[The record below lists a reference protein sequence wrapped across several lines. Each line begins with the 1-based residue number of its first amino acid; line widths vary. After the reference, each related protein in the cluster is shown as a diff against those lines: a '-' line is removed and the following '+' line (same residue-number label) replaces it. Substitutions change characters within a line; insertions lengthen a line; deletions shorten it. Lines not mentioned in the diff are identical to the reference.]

1 MTDEQIALECAGSAA
16 SIRLD
21 RMVALLFLE
30 RLADG
35 SPAKHGRWEWSEYD
49 YDAVRAAILDTDLV
63 AETLS
68 PLRAAALRAAVVH
81 ALCCAEWHAEDVA
94 ANNADDDGR
103 LALEAALDALPF
115 LCPPVR
121 K

>member
-1 MTDEQIALECAGSAA
+1 MSAA
-16 SIRLD
+16 AIRLD

-35 SPAKHGRWEWSEYD
+35 TPSKHGRWEWSSYD
-49 YDAVRAAILDTDLV
+49 YDDVRAAILDTDRV
-63 AETLS
+63 VES
-68 PLRAAALRAAVVH
+68 MQQLRGAALRSAVCH
-81 ALCCAEWHAEDVA
+81 ALCCAEWHAEEVA
-94 ANNADDDGR
+94 ADSADDDGR
-103 LALEAALDALPF
+103 MALEAALNALPF

>member
-1 MTDEQIALECAGSAA
+1 MSAA
-16 SIRLD
+16 LIRLD

-63 AETLS
+63 AETMP

-103 LALEAALDALPF
+103 MALEAALDALPF